1 MRLVAHM
8 TRKVITSVADLEER
22 ESQVLRDSIGARDA
36 RFGEGDEVEK
46 LDFIFY
52 FFWKMEEKLDFK
64 GRVSCSKNILFN
76 KF

>member
-1 MRLVAHM
+1 M
-8 TRKVITSVADLEER
+8 
-22 ESQVLRDSIGARDA
+22 LRDSIGARDA

-46 LDFIFY
+46 LDFILY